1 MTNEVDIKENNLL
14 EEYGQDILN
23 ILLTDRSVTAYKNDG
38 TTHHIFWATHDYEHL
53 GEGYSYYDE
62 IQAERITGEHA
73 NVIMPR
79 VMKKKSTQSKRVKKM
94 AEVFTPSWVCNI
106 MVNNIDEK
114 FFGRRDA
121 FNRETGEERRT
132 WETFRGKIAIPE
144 GKTWEDYVKL
154 RWMEITCGEAP
165 FMTSRYDTTTGR
177 AIHIEDRIGFLDRK
191 LRIVNENT
199 CNRKDWFDA
208 AVTAYQ
214 TSRAYEWQGDNLL
227 LARESL
233 LYTFIDNYEYKFGE
247 RPDHELVREIAD
259 IISWN
264 VWQMDGLKGVIPNS
278 CHDVENRNLYGEI
291 ERTPCPGCKTNNIHN
306 HNGIPVLLKAFSSGN
321 TYPFHLLSRKR

>member
-1 MTNEVDIKENNLL
+1 MTNEVDIIENNIL
-14 EEYGQDILN
+14 EEYGKEILE
-23 ILLTDRSVTAYKNDG
+23 ILLTDHSVTQYKNDG
-38 TTHHIFWATHDYEHL
+38 QIHHIFWATHDYEHL
-53 GEGYSYYDE
+53 GEGYSFYDE
-62 IQAERITGEHA
+62 IKAECITGEHSD
-73 NVIMPR
+73 VIMPR
-79 VMKKKSTQSKRVKKM
+79 VMKKKATQNKRVKKM

-106 MVNNIDEK
+106 MVNHIDEK

-121 FNRETGEERRT
+121 FNRETGEERKT
-132 WETFRGKIAIPE
+132 WETFKGKIAIPE
-144 GKTWEDYVKL
+144 GKTWEDYIKL

-177 AIHIEDRIGFLDRK
+177 AIPVEDRIGFLDRK

-199 CNRKDWFDA
+199 DNHKDWFNA

-214 TSRAYEWQGDNLL
+214 TSRAYEWQGDSLL

-233 LYTFIDNYEYKFGE
+233 LYTFIDNHSLMFGE
-247 RPDHELVREIAD
+247 RPELESVREIAD

-278 CHDVENRNLYGEI
+278 CHDEESRDLYGEVKLS
-291 ERTPCPGCKTNNIHN
+291 PCPGCKTKNIHK
-306 HNGIPVLLKAFSSGN
+306 HNGIPALLKDFSSGN
-321 TYPFHLLSRKR
+321 TCPFHLLCKKK